1 MNFLWWPSTCK
12 KTKTSIDCVQ
22 SYWLTINESWNP
34 TGEEAQLTK
43 NKPKVVHPDATFPWW
58 LTPCKKWRFWLISS
72 RDIDDKRLV
81 ETTLSHNSRNRFS
94 QIYNFRRIMENIV
107 MHYFEGKKKHQ
118 WINLFGKSQ
127 ENYFGRIFGFFSKLG
142 ISRKIRF
149 CLFLTT

>member
-1 MNFLWWPSTCK
+1 MCPEL
-12 KTKTSIDCVQ
+12 
-22 SYWLTINESWNP
+22 L
-34 TGEEAQLTK
+34 
-43 NKPKVVHPDATFPWW
+43 
-58 LTPCKKWRFWLISS
+58 
-72 RDIDDKRLV
+72 IDDQWILKSDWRRGTTDQKQTKSGTPRCYLPLMTNSVQKAKILIDFFQRYWWQKNPVIWLV
-81 ETTLSHNSRNRFS
+81 ETTLSHNWRNRFS